1 MKVRMGR
8 RVYWLSALVFLL
20 FGAGNMAVSA
30 QQGSGATI
38 RGMVTDPAGR
48 AVADAAVVVRNE
60 SSDAVSRTA
69 TDTQGQFSV
78 AGLPAG
84 SYSVDVAAPG
94 FALSSHPGVKASAGQ
109 VQELPIALT
118 LGEISESITVEADTS
133 GSVAAELAPMDGLL
147 EAQSARTEIT
157 PTYIQNFTSPVSDF
171 SELVRN
177 APGTYSV
184 NANGVGLGDSKTYF
198 RGFADGNYDIDY
210 DNIPFYDTND
220 PTHHSWVFFPSP
232 WIGRVDFDRSPGTA
246 STTGPTPFGGTMHLI
261 SRDFAASPSIRGSV
275 SYGSFNTLQ
284 PDLAF
289 DSGSFGFGAQK
300 NQNLFADVHEMRSDG
315 FQTYNRQ
322 QRNAG
327 SIKYLYKFSDTN
339 TLTFYSGVLVLDSNT
354 PNIKGPTSQQVAQ
367 LGYNFLLNNDPTS
380 PYYAGYVGYHVPT
393 DVEYL
398 NWNKQFGSWKV
409 NFQPYTIRY
418 YNHQF
423 YDNSITSIVGYNAV
437 DKVNSY
443 RKGGENFMASQ
454 VSKFGVVRFG
464 AWYEYAD
471 TNRYQYP
478 SLVVTRVDAQFPNFH
493 ERFLTNSVQPFGEY
507 ELHPTRKLTITA
519 GLKFAHYN
527 QSLTQFQDIKT
538 GVLCIG
544 GTLIKANASAT
555 IPATCVGGLE
565 SRGRSAGYDSYLPS
579 TAVSYHLKPNW
590 TIYSQFAMGSKV
602 PPSSVFD
609 TAGKTVTAL
618 PQPTTIKT
626 VQGGTVLKFRRVTFN
641 ADTFFN
647 HFQNSYSSINDPF
660 NTTGVDWVS
669 AGASNS
675 LGFEGEANVFVAGG
689 LSLYLNGTAG
699 HAKYVSDGFAN
710 KGQWVANTPA
720 YTTAIGATYHQK
732 YFDVGMFD
740 KQVGPQWNDNG
751 AFNQVVPIS
760 HFNVTDA
767 YINYTIR
774 TGSRFDQTKFRL
786 SVNNLFDQQKVTGI
800 SPATAGPVYIPN
812 LQDQLS
818 LLPGR
823 SVMMTVTVG
832 YSPKGL

>member
-1 MKVRMGR
+1 MSLV
-8 RVYWLSALVFLL
+8 SALVFI
-20 FGAGNMAVSA
+20 FFSAATVAVHA
-30 QQGSGATI
+30 QQSSGATI
-38 RGMVTDPAGR
+38 RGTVTDPAGR
-48 AVADAAVVVRNE
+48 SVGDAAVVVRNE
-60 SSDAVSRTA
+60 STDAVNRAT

-78 AGLPAG
+78 TALPAG
-84 SYSVDVAAPG
+84 SYTVEVAASG
-94 FALSSHPGVKASAGQ
+94 FALSSRQGIKAAADQ
-109 VQELPIALT
+109 VQDLPFALT
-118 LGEISESITVEADTS
+118 LGEISESVTVEADTS
-133 GSVAAELAPMDGLL
+133 GSIAAEVAPMDGLL
-147 EAQSARTEIT
+147 EAQSARTEIS

-171 SELVRN
+171 SELIRN
-177 APGTYSV
+177 APGTFSV

-210 DNIPFYDTND
+210 DNVPFYDTND

-275 SYGSFNTLQ
+275 SYGSFGTVQ
-284 PDLAF
+284 PDLAV
-289 DSGSFGFGAQK
+289 DSGSFGFGATK
-300 NQNLFADVHEMRSDG
+300 NQNLFADVHEMRTSG
-315 FQTYNRQ
+315 FQTYNNQ

-327 SIKYLYKFSDTN
+327 SIKYLYKISDTN
-339 TLTFYSGVLVLDSNT
+339 TLTFYSGVVLMDAYT

-380 PYYAGYVGYHVPT
+380 PYYFGYVSYHIPT

-409 NFQPYTIRY
+409 NVQPYTIRY

-423 YDNSITSIVGYNAV
+423 YDNSTTSIIGYLAI

-443 RKGGENFMASQ
+443 RKEGENFMVSQ
-454 VSKFGVVRFG
+454 VSKFGVARFG

-478 SLVVTRVDAQFPNFH
+478 SVVTTRVDAQFPNFH
-493 ERFLTNSVQPFGEY
+493 ERFFTNSVQPFAEY
-507 ELHPTRKLTITA
+507 ELHPLRKLTITA
-519 GLKFAHYN
+519 GVKWAHYN
-527 QSLTQFQDIKT
+527 QSLTQYQDVKT

-544 GTLIKANASAT
+544 GTLVKANASST
-555 IPATCVGGLE
+555 VPATCVGGLE
-565 SRGRSAGYDSYLPS
+565 SLGRSAGYDSYLPS
-579 TAVSYHLKPNW
+579 VAVSYHLQPNW

-609 TAGKTVTAL
+609 TAGKTVTVL

-626 VQGGTVLKFRRVTFN
+626 VQGGTVLKFRKVTFN
-641 ADTFFN
+641 ADAFFN
-647 HFQNSYSSINDPF
+647 HFQNAYSSVNDPF

-675 LGFEGEANVFVAGG
+675 LGFEGEANVYLTSG

-699 HAKYVSDGFAN
+699 RAKYVTVGNAN
-710 KGQWVANTPA
+710 YEQWVASTPS

-732 YFDVGMFD
+732 YFDLGMFD

-751 AFNQVVPIS
+751 TLNQVVPIS

-774 TGSRFDQTKFRL
+774 KGSRLDQTKFRL
-786 SVNNLFDQQKVTGI
+786 SVNNLFDQHKVTGI
-800 SPATAGPVYIPN
+800 SPATAGQIYVPN
-812 LQDQLS
+812 LQDQLT

-823 SVMMTVTVG
+823 SVMMTVTFG